1 MTQARSRRWSYVAGE
16 KGRNR
21 VRAFS
26 HPKTGTLFLE
36 FREDGQKRRM
46 ALGDRDREA
55 AKSKADELA
64 LALRTPAKLAAEPL
78 TLDALFDNYIKEVTP
93 TKGERKQYDDQRAAN
108 LFKKILGPE
117 TRVENL
123 THRDAA
129 QYVRERRRLGS
140 QQSTKKGTKKNGRQG
155 EQEEATPKPL
165 RARAI
170 AADLEVIHAA
180 LNWAVGA
187 GMISRNPF
195 KGFSINRD
203 EGVRRPIISAD
214 EYQQLLDAADQVGSG
229 CRLALVLAH
238 ETGHRI
244 GAIRQ
249 LRWSD
254 IDLEKATVRWRAEN
268 DKIGFEHVTPLTAEA
283 VTALKAARKASA
295 SIGDA
300 WVFPSPEDAAE
311 PVSRH
316 LVRDW
321 WERLE
326 PAAGIARIPGRGWHA
341 LRRQFASE
349 LKHTPARDL
358 QELGGWKSYQTIV
371 KCYQRADEQTMR
383 AALASRRKLT
393 FG

>member
-55 AKSKADELA
+55 AKAKADELA
-64 LALRTPAKLAAEPL
+64 LALRTPAKPAAEPL

-93 TKGERKQYDDQRAAN
+93 SKGERKQYDDQRAAN

-117 TRVENL
+117 TRVETL

-129 QYVRERRRLGS
+129 RYVRERRRLGN
-140 QQSTKKGTKKNGRQG
+140 QQTRKKRKKKNGQQG
-155 EQEEATPKPL
+155 QQEEATPKPL
-165 RARAI
+165 RNRAI

-214 EYQQLLDAADQVGSG
+214 EYQQLLDAADQVDPG

-254 IDLEKATVRWRAEN
+254 IDLDKATVRWRAEN
-268 DKIGFEHVTPLTAEA
+268 DKIGFEHVTPLTSEA

-300 WVFPSPEDAAE
+300 WVFPSPEDPAE

-326 PAAGIARIPGRGWHA
+326 PEAGIARIPGRGWHA

-349 LKHTPARDL
+349 LKHTPPRDL